1 MLPAAVDGSDQVS
14 ASTPV
19 AGLPLLRRIVLAA
32 GRARY
37 GKVLVGRGVSEAF
50 PLLVGTSAEALTP
63 RAPIPPRSPCR
74 IVLLAAS
81 VIPQASWLRGL
92 LDLPLEPDR
101 LYIDGNSA
109 AVIEVNDPQHVLA
122 IASERGGLTEALAA
136 LRVEFAAVDGAF
148 DEAGRFRLRAPSDT
162 PAAEAW
168 LRRGLMKPTE
178 GFMSRH
184 VERRISLGITRRL
197 AGTRITPNAMT
208 AVSLA
213 IGLAGAPFFL
223 SSVPAYQLTGA
234 LLFLVHSI
242 VDGCDGELARLKFL
256 ESRFGASLDFWG
268 DNLVH
273 VAVFSCM
280 AVGWSLESGAR
291 WPLILGAVVVAST
304 VAAATVA
311 ARRATLAAS
320 GESTRSSLSRLADA
334 VANRD
339 FIYLV
344 ILLAAVGKANWF
356 LLLAGVGT
364 PIFLA
369 VLLWS
374 NRARRVS

>member
-1 MLPAAVDGSDQVS
+1 MDGNSQVP

-32 GRARY
+32 GRAGY
-37 GKVLVGRGVSEAF
+37 GRVLVGRGLGEAL
-50 PLLVGTSAEALTP
+50 PLLAGTSAEALT
-63 RAPIPPRSPCR
+63 AHGPIPPLSPR
-74 IVLLAAS
+74 RVVLLSAN
-81 VIPQASWLRGL
+81 VIPRASWLRGL
-92 LDLPLEPDR
+92 LEMPIEPDQ
-101 LYIDGNSA
+101 LHVDGASA
-109 AVIEVNDPQHVLA
+109 AVIEVKAPQRVA
-122 IASERGGLTEALAA
+122 AVASERGGMVEAVAA
-136 LRVEFAAVDGAF
+136 LRVVFETVDRAI
-148 DEAGRFRLRAPSDT
+148 DPAGRFRLASPRDT
-162 PAAEAW
+162 AAAEAW
-168 LRRGLMKPTE
+168 LLRGLMRPTE

-184 VERRISLGITRRL
+184 LERRLSLAITRRL
-197 AGTRITPNAMT
+197 VATRITPNMIT
-208 AVSLA
+208 TVSLA

-223 SSVPAYQLTGA
+223 SSAPVYQLAGA

-256 ESRFGASLDFWG
+256 ESRLGAALDFWG

-273 VAVFSCM
+273 VVVFGCM
-280 AVGWSLESGAR
+280 AVGWSLQTGAA
-291 WPLILGAVVVAST
+291 WPLLLGALVVAST
-304 VAAATVA
+304 AGAAAAA
-311 ARRATLAAS
+311 ARRAKLAAGGAGRS
-320 GESTRSSLSRLADA
+320 SSLSRLADA

-344 ILLAAVGKANWF
+344 ILLAAAGKAQWF

-374 NRARRVS
+374 DRSRRAS

>member
-1 MLPAAVDGSDQVS
+1 
-14 ASTPV
+14 V

-32 GRARY
+32 GRARD
-37 GKVLVGRGVSEAF
+37 GKVLVGRGLGEAF
-50 PLLVGTSAEALTP
+50 PLLAGTSAEALTP
-63 RAPIPPRSPCR
+63 RGPLPPGSPCR
-74 IVLLAAS
+74 IVLLAAN
-81 VIPQASWLRGL
+81 VVPLASWLRGL
-92 LDLPLEPDR
+92 LDMPLEPDR
-101 LYIDGNSA
+101 LYVDGTSA
-109 AVIEVNDPQHVLA
+109 AVIEVKDPQRVLA
-122 IASERGGLTEALAA
+122 VASERGALTEALAA
-136 LRVEFAAVDGAF
+136 LRVEFATVDGAIN
-148 DEAGRFRLRAPSDT
+148 EAGRFRLRAPNDT

-208 AVSLA
+208 AVSLT

-223 SSVPAYQLTGA
+223 SSAPAYQLAGA

-280 AVGWSLESGAR
+280 AVGWSLESGSR
-291 WPLILGAVVVAST
+291 WPLILGAVVVVST
-304 VAAATVA
+304 VAAATAA

-320 GESTRSSLSRLADA
+320 GESTSSSLSHLADA

-344 ILLAAVGKANWF
+344 ILLAAVGKASWF

-374 NRARRVS
+374 NQPRRVS